1 MRGKH
6 SKPLLTLFKM
16 MSTSDSFLADFSN
29 EGASYELDQY
39 VTGVKNQM
47 DDFVQR
53 GVIDPT
59 QDLSK

>member
-1 MRGKH
+1 
-6 SKPLLTLFKM
+6 M